1 MPNGY
6 IDLPLSKRLL
16 GQQVEYSQDSDV
28 VSVADFSATATTG
41 ELTIDDLTVTGIGEE
56 SSGYVT
62 TLTSTITIQIPEIEE
77 IEESELASYGEQIF
91 NLYKVGTETSL
102 ISFTDQP
109 VEIILQD
116 FDWAETDTTYLAE
129 WETRDDTAS
138 GNYYYN
144 SFEFTIKSA
153 DELPQVKIKLAP
165 FVAKI
170 DRVENDQLHLNISW
184 DDFRNKLT
192 YLEDSTHN
200 ALPTQKFQNWG
211 ISYKINDKRDLY
223 TYLHLGDDKL
233 SLITNIKSDYQT
245 FPEVPHST
253 VLKLYE
259 PLPED
264 FEEKDNV
271 FVVRE
276 IMPQKTEVVELV
288 PYDQEDEDVLI
299 LKVPDSAN
307 VDSPISNRSTELQ
320 SYDDL
325 LTTDGKLK
333 KKIIDKYVSGSDTP
347 VDLNIDYS
355 NYENFINFSSAEK
368 RLKNFKYKIEQIEG
382 YTADSSSLVG
392 VTSADNDLVSFDNK
406 IRNLKN
412 NFDGYEK
419 YLYHTSSSYSSGSM
433 GVFYDSSWPKT
444 GSGSYAQP
452 YEPVSSSHSDFTNWY
467 GSLDT
472 KVGQLYSA
480 SLYDS
485 DNPNRL
491 VNLLPNHIKEDNN
504 NGQFLDFIDMIGQQF
519 DELWVY
525 TKALADITDRQNDLS
540 EGFSKDLI
548 FNLAKSLGWDM
559 QDGKDLLELSR
570 IGFGQKVSGSGE
582 YSLYTSGSASS
593 PPEGDISK
601 EIAKRLIS
609 SMPYIL
615 KSKGTVGSLKGIM
628 NCYGIPSSILRVRE
642 YGGLQKDN
650 HRAQFE
656 IARKFTKALGFRGSQ
671 YIKSTWV
678 DDGTTSRKPETVE
691 LRFRAVSSSNQVLI
705 QKDTDWALKL
715 KDNGSSDNYGTVS
728 FMLSGSGGYKEIS
741 SSLFPVYG
749 GDYHSIMLRKNKI
762 NTNLFTYPS
771 FETGSLFNPPFI
783 SDSNS
788 AERGTIEIVS
798 GSNVSKVGSNSLRH
812 INTSDDGTS
821 YTYFYR
827 NPGSSYST
835 STGSLTSVS
844 QNETYIFS
852 AYAQA
857 SASTVDSLASLT
869 LFELDSNENVVNWTE
884 EFEYSTN
891 DGGIK
896 SSERIG
902 LNETEWKQI
911 QVKKTIKFPNTS
923 KLGIRFENNKPNS
936 TIHWDDVSLRK
947 IDTNSDSIADAFTYD
962 LFVKRYDAGL
972 DRIIDSSKTT
982 LTITGSHAA
991 TQSYNASWTGSG
1003 DLYIGGNSTSP
1014 LDAGKLSGSLMEFRL
1029 WNSPLDEE
1037 YFDIHVANPKSY
1049 VGNTPSASYHNL
1061 IRRYSFDDDTTLATN
1076 ASIRDVVPSQNP
1088 TQTGSAQGWAGV
1100 NAFESVVDKT
1110 KTLVPNHGPNRRMAT
1125 KIRVENNFLS
1135 GSGARL
1141 SISERFDQSSNDF
1154 SPIDSPKVGIYF
1166 SPTDVVNEDIVSSF
1180 ANLDF
1185 NQYLGDP
1192 RDNLKHEYRG
1202 LKDVSNQYFQKY
1214 TGNNDFWDYMHLI
1227 KYYDQSIFKNLKK
1240 LIPARSKPHMG
1251 TLIEGNI
1258 FERPKSPVQ
1267 KNPPS
1272 FTSPFYDDTI
1282 NISVLEPEHEDSRS
1296 VVIVKTEYPSY
1307 SGRIT
1312 ESFFREPALYSLGSG
1327 SWGDGSDDNW
1337 DDRNLYISASAVIGG
1352 PNKIF
1357 SEPTGAVILNHRE
1370 SEINKKY
1377 KFFYTSSTDFDRSTP
1392 LSTNKFLNF
1401 YTSKSEHPSDR
1412 DPEYKNST
1420 ALDRMFFSGVKNTVQ
1435 TTLDGDLPV
1444 IIRTNAPTVAVPTD
1458 VGISKLR
1465 IDEKKK

>member
-1 MPNGY
+1 MAKGY
-6 IDLPLSKRLL
+6 IELPLSGRLL
-16 GQQVEYSQDSDV
+16 GQQIEY
-28 VSVADFSATATTG
+28 ATESSEVTVPSILQG
-41 ELTIDDLTVTGIGEE
+41 NPNTITINEIDVTGLTEE
-56 SSGYVT
+56 SGGYVT
-62 TLTSTITIQIPEIEE
+62 TLSATINITAPTVPTIEDDERLDYGDQKFTLYDSQGTRLFSIPDTPKVEIVLQEYANSWAEQGSSYRIEWITTDTST
-77 IEESELASYGEQIF
+77 
-91 NLYKVGTETSL
+91 N
-102 ISFTDQP
+102 
-109 VEIILQD
+109 
-116 FDWAETDTTYLAE
+116 TYTNE
-129 WETRDDTAS
+129 
-138 GNYYYN
+138 
-144 SFEFTIKSA
+144 FEFSILNP
-153 DELPQVKIKLAP
+153 DDLPQVTLKYAP
-165 FVAKI
+165 FVARI
-170 DRVENDQLHLNISW
+170 ENVTGDTLTLNIDW
-184 DDFRNKLT
+184 DTFKEQLT
-192 YLEDSTHN
+192 YNEDNDHN
-200 ALPTQKFQNWG
+200 ALPSQKFNNWS

-233 SLITNIKSDYQT
+233 SLITNIKSDYET
-245 FPEVPHST
+245 FPELPHST

-271 FVVRE
+271 YVVRE
-276 IMPQKTEVVELV
+276 MMQQKTEVVELV

-299 LKVPDSAN
+299 LKIPDSAN
-307 VDSPISNRSTELQ
+307 VDSPVSKRSTELQ

-325 LTTDGKLK
+325 LTTDEKLK
-333 KKIIDKYVSGSDTP
+333 KKIIDKYVSGSDAP

-368 RLKNFKYKIEQIEG
+368 RLKNFKYKIQQIEG

-392 VTSADNDLVSFDNK
+392 VTSADTDLVSFDNK

-412 NFDGYEK
+412 DFDGYEK

-472 KVGQLYSA
+472 KVGQLHSA

-491 VNLLPNHIKEDNN
+491 VNLLPDHIKSDSN

-525 TKALADITDRQNDLS
+525 TKALADITDRQNDIS
-540 EGFSKDLI
+540 DGFSKDLI

-570 IGFGQKVSGSGE
+570 FGFGQKVSGSGE

-593 PPEGDISK
+593 PAEGDISK

-609 SMPYIL
+609 SMPYLL

-671 YIKSTWV
+671 YIISTWV

-691 LRFRAVSSSNQVLI
+691 LRFRAVSSSNQVLV
-705 QKDTDWALKL
+705 QKDTDWAIKL

-728 FMLSGSGGYKEIS
+728 FMLSGSDGYKEIS

-788 AERGTIEIVS
+788 AERGALEIVS
-798 GSNVSKVGSNSLRH
+798 SSNVAKVGSNSLRH
-812 INTSDDGTS
+812 TNTSTDGTS
-821 YTYFYR
+821 YSYFYR
-827 NPGSSYST
+827 NPGNTYST
-835 STGSLTSVS
+835 STSSLASVS

-896 SSERIG
+896 SSQRIG

-982 LTITGSHAA
+982 LTITGSHAV
-991 TQSYNASWTGSG
+991 TQSYNAAWTGSG

-1014 LDAGKLSGSLMEFRL
+1014 FDAGKLSGSLMEFRL
-1029 WNSPLDEE
+1029 WNSPLNEE
-1037 YFDIHVANPKSY
+1037 YFDTHVENPKSY
-1049 VGNTPSASYHNL
+1049 VGNTPSASYYNL
-1061 IRRYSFDDDTTLATN
+1061 IRRYSFDDNTTLATN
-1076 ASIRDVVPSQNP
+1076 ASIRDIVPSQNP

-1110 KTLVPNHGPNRRMAT
+1110 KTLIPNHGPNRRMAT

-1135 GSGARL
+1135 GSGAQL
-1141 SISERFDQSSNDF
+1141 SISERFDQSANDF
-1154 SPIDSPKVGIYF
+1154 SPIDSPKIGIYF

-1214 TGNNDFWDYMHLI
+1214 TGNNDFWDYMHII
-1227 KYYDQSIFKNLKK
+1227 KYYDQSVFKNLKK
-1240 LIPARSKPHMG
+1240 LIPARSKAHMG

-1272 FTSPFYDDTI
+1272 FTTPFYTDTI
-1282 NISVLEPEHEDSRS
+1282 NISTLEMEHEDSRS
-1296 VVIVKTEYPSY
+1296 VVIVETEYPTY
-1307 SGRIT
+1307 SGRLT

-1337 DDRNLYISASAVIGG
+1337 DDRNLYISGSAKIGG
-1352 PNKIF
+1352 PNYVF
-1357 SEPTGAVILNHRE
+1357 SEPTGAMVLNHRK
-1370 SEINKKY
+1370 SETYKEY
-1377 KFFYTSSTDFDRSTP
+1377 KFFYTSSTDFDRSSKV
-1392 LSTNKFLNF
+1392 STNPFVNY
-1401 YTSKSEHPSDR
+1401 YTSKSEHPSEI
-1412 DPEYKNST
+1412 DPNYKNST
-1420 ALDRMFFSGVKNTVQ
+1420 ALDRMIYSGVKNTVK

-1444 IIRTNAPTVAVPTD
+1444 IIRTSAPTVAVPTD

-1465 IDEKKK
+1465 IDEKKN